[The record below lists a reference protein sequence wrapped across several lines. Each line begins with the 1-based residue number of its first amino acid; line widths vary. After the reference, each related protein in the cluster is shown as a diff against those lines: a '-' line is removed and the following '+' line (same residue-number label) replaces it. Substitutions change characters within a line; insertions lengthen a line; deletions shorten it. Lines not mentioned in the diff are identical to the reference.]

1 MKKYISWRLPVAWF
15 GMIGLAAI
23 IGGGMLSA
31 FMAKQPSTV
40 AMWTSAYMVL
50 VVGLAQIGCGVYLAL
65 LGQLNSRR
73 VAMWFAFSLYNL
85 GNIGVVVGTI
95 HKTESLGRIFVDS
108 GTVVLAAALICMV
121 LSVRGSR
128 RSRLLI
134 SFYVLVAILL
144 VSACIGLWLSRQA

>member
-1 MKKYISWRLPVAWF
+1 
-15 GMIGLAAI
+15 
-23 IGGGMLSA
+23 
-31 FMAKQPSTV
+31 
-40 AMWTSAYMVL
+40 MVL

-144 VSACIGLWLSRQA
+144 VSACTGLWLSRQA